1 MPVVLNRRF
10 TTAPMMDWS
19 DRHCRYFWR
28 QITDHAVLYTEMVT
42 TGALIHGSDPHRFLD
57 FNTEEQPV
65 ALQLGGHEPADLAQ
79 CAMMAQT
86 WGYNEVNLNVGCPS
100 DRVQNGMIGAVLMGH
115 ADLVRDGVKAMLDTV
130 DIPVTVKHRIGI
142 DDLDSYEFLRDFVGT
157 VSESGCQTFIVHARK
172 AILSGLSPKQNREVP
187 PLDYARVY
195 QLKRDFPD
203 LEILINGGL
212 KTLDDCAAQLEHLDG
227 VMVGREAWH
236 NPMLLAQ
243 VDGRF
248 YGSHTAPRSATEVAE
263 RMLPYLEAQLTSGQ
277 RLNHVIKPLF
287 NLFHECTGAR
297 QYRRYLSEHAHV
309 KGAGIEVFLAAL
321 DKVSP
326 NLEAVESV
334 CHES

>member
-1 MPVVLNRRF
+1 
-10 TTAPMMDWS
+10 MMDWS

-28 QITDHAVLYTEMVT
+28 QITDHTVLYSEMVT
-42 TGALIHGSDPHRFLD
+42 TGALIHGNDPHRFLD

-65 ALQLGGHEPADLAQ
+65 ALQLGGHEPADLAR
-79 CAMMAQT
+79 CATMAES
-86 WGYNEVNLNVGCPS
+86 WGYNEINLNVGCPS

-115 ADLVRDGVKAMLDTV
+115 AQLVSDGVKAMLDAV

-157 VSESGCQTFIVHARK
+157 VSASGCQTFIVHARK

-187 PLDYARVY
+187 PLNYGRVY
-195 QLKRDFPD
+195 QLKRDFPH
-203 LEILINGGL
+203 LEILLNGGL
-212 KTLDDCAAQLEHLDG
+212 KTLDDCSAQLEHLDG

-236 NPMLLAQ
+236 NPMLLAD
-243 VDGRF
+243 VDARF
-248 YGSHTAPRSATEVAE
+248 YGSETPARTAKQVAE

-277 RLNHVIKPLF
+277 RLNHIIKPLF

-297 QYRRYLSEHAHV
+297 QYRRYLSENAHV

-321 DKVSP
+321 EKVATSSIDV
-326 NLEAVESV
+326 EAACPAS
-334 CHES
+334 